1 MLETI
6 LGVLAS
12 PGLGAITGLFGGWM
26 TKRENRKNKE
36 MEFAH
41 EEKMAN
47 IDKERDAADHAHDIA
62 LLDKKS
68 ELSLT
73 EGQIQA
79 DLLET
84 KGDIE
89 LDKAAADAFADS
101 QVSKVPAMEY
111 VKAAVRPIITAIL
124 LYYAWDIYSR
134 LTELTGGLENMDK
147 GTVENLYVYVVHA
160 IIYLA
165 VTAVMWWFAS
175 RGDRAID
182 KIKGMFRT

>member
-73 EGQIQA
+73 EGQIEA
-79 DLLET
+79 DLIET

-89 LDKAAADAFADS
+89 VDKSAADAFALS
-101 QVSKVPAMEY
+101 QVSKIPAMEY
-111 VKAAVRPIITAIL
+111 VKAAVRPTITAIL
-124 LYYAWDIYSR
+124 LYYAWDIYAT
-134 LTELTGGLENMDK
+134 LTELTGGLDK
-147 GTVENLYVYVVHA
+147 IDKAILVDLYVYVIHA

-175 RGDRAID
+175 RGDKAID
-182 KIKGMFRT
+182 KIKGMFHA